1 MHLDSSLFINNNT
14 DILDLLVSKLNFT
27 FPFKLIKN
35 QTIDLVYNVSTDS
48 LIMELDEKDVEIKVE
63 GNSTEYIIIN
73 NLIYL
78 FKKVLLLK
86 LYTNK
91 LFN

>member
-63 GNSTEYIIIN
+63 GNSTEY
-73 NLIYL
+73 
-78 FKKVLLLK
+78 
-86 LYTNK
+86 
-91 LFN
+91 